1 MMRERQL
8 KSHRGSGLLA
18 GSTIG
23 LAVAILT
30 SQSFKPGLL
39 GLPWLITWYVVSL
52 LCGGGAGFV
61 GGFLVSLIPIRLT
74 SAVSYLV
81 GALFGMFG
89 CYLQVYLFLLYMFRS
104 NPTSF

>member
-1 MMRERQL
+1 MMREGQL
-8 KSHRGSGLLA
+8 KSHCRNGLLA
-18 GSTIG
+18 GSIIG

-30 SQSFKPGLL
+30 SLSFKPGLL
-39 GLPWLITWYVVSL
+39 GLPWLIIWYVVNL

-81 GALFGMFG
+81 GALFGMVG
-89 CYLQVYLFLLYMFRS
+89 GYLQVSLFLLYMFRN
-104 NPTSF
+104 NPTPF